1 MKKLLY
7 ITILSLSLSGIAY
20 ADFEEMADFI
30 EPNNHEVETAEKET
44 FFKPIVKKEEKR
56 ENIGADLLYSFE
68 YEEKPYSD
76 LEEGDVP
83 LFKRCRLF
91 LRNKMLRYQQ
101 QSDINPVET
110 DDDESY
116 LDDETP
122 KAVVKKKSFLDR
134 FKRKKGSRQ
143 QLQDGQI
150 LNSGEGVISDSI
162 QSETFQNIS
171 KETMSLESGISKHV
185 TEKELTLDAE
195 NVTYDEDTGD
205 MVATGRPSL
214 FLPPQK
220 TRVIADKMTYNQDSN
235 ILKAMGN
242 VVMIRDGVP
251 TKSDYVEVDMN
262 EETIIA
268 DNVSSNANTVIMD
281 AEKAIQKDDILTM
294 TNGTLHSDVSEIYRM
309 SSRMIGPKFSHL
321 IVDED
326 DQALFFGD
334 PTGNQIHLNIDNI
347 RVEAR
352 KNHDMFV
359 AKKIEVLRKGR
370 HWFTWPSLTAYTNK
384 ERNYVEA
391 NYPEF
396 GTKRKL
402 GMFAGPGFAF
412 GGPGGSVIKLIPF
425 INYQHNKWGIG
436 GAVKYRN
443 KFNYT
448 EFGYGSSA
456 DIFFLRGY
464 QRLDDNLHLQYA
476 ANSFVNEWFLGSRM
490 PKYMAELYYDKAHQ
504 IRDFLGD
511 DKHLTFRHRIGMGIM
526 EDNDRNYYGEKF
538 NGSGMSTTR
547 FRYMAQISQ
556 NLYSYENPEHRFYFN
571 LGLSMQ
577 GSAAVYGTG
586 DTQFVARIGPVARL
600 QYKNWLQEF
609 GYTQSGYDDH
619 TPMRRYDAYRYGR
632 SSVFLSEV
640 LRINKYLSV
649 GWSGT
654 VNLSNDSPNGKM
666 FQENRFGVA
675 LGPDDLKLRFGY
687 DFVRKTTYFGFD
699 VAFDTKGTNVAYK
712 KLEIKNPE
720 RLGKNDKA
728 EERKLAFTPVKPA
741 QDRNNEKNVLFNKSS
756 KPLKP
761 QVLRYAQVINI
772 EDPDKETVD

>member
-30 EPNNHEVETAEKET
+30 EPNNYEVETAEKET

-756 KPLKP
+756 KPSKP

>member
-756 KPLKP
+756 KPSKP